1 MLGAFPPL
9 AAILIIILGGF
20 LFRYLET
27 DAEIEERLAR
37 VLFMLRMNSTLS
49 SDDFNALVDHL
60 QATGRITLSSTESGL
75 ASLVEEMD
83 TYISGGADA
92 VAALRR
98 EWSFSGSCFFCFAS
112 ATTVGYGNYTPKT
125 DAGKLSLVAYVM
137 VAIPLFIQAYCD
149 ISDWT
154 LRWLKWVILRKA
166 ARNHATLAI
175 RVMAQQ
181 NRGDGGVSG
190 GDGGMSGG
198 EGGLSGGGGGLSGG
212 GGGLSGGEGG
222 LSGGGGGLSGGE
234 GGLSGG
240 EGGLIGCAALLD
252 GLAELG
258 YDLDDA
264 ETRWDASR
272 ALGDEAQRLD
282 IYAPF
287 RPFIISPIHLAHTSR
302 PYMLTLFPI
311 SPPAHQIL
319 LDNAG
324 DSWRS
329 AHLRRRAQDEHA

>member
-1 MLGAFPPL
+1 MVETLALNDQRKASHHKPRTISLAPQVSHSSLAPQVSHSSLAPHPKPRTPSLAPQASHPKPRIHSRPHVCTHHSPPPHPCDSQCWVHSHSRLPTL

-37 VLFMLRMNSTLS
+37 VLFMIRMNSTLS
-49 SDDFNALVDHL
+49 SDDFDALVDHL
-60 QATGRITLSSTESGL
+60 QATGRITLSPTESGL

-83 TYISGGADA
+83 TYASGGADA

-181 NRGDGGVSG
+181 NRGEGGVSG
-190 GDGGMSGG
+190 GDGGV
-198 EGGLSGGGGGLSGG
+198 SGGGG
-212 GGGLSGGEGG
+212 E
-222 LSGGGGGLSGGE
+222 
-234 GGLSGG
+234 
-240 EGGLIGCAALLD
+240 
-252 GLAELG
+252 
-258 YDLDDA
+258 
-264 ETRWDASR
+264 
-272 ALGDEAQRLD
+272 QR
-282 IYAPF
+282 
-287 RPFIISPIHLAHTSR
+287 R
-302 PYMLTLFPI
+302 
-311 SPPAHQIL
+311 
-319 LDNAG
+319 
-324 DSWRS
+324 
-329 AHLRRRAQDEHA
+329 